1 MRHLPSTRR
10 YPGVRSSNRCPKQ
23 RAARRRQGTT
33 DLLATVSAGC
43 EGEVQVRSAGMC
55 TVRWE
60 NTSFLAMSGRRVSY
74 EVRRSHSNRSA
85 SRAPAERQH

>member
-1 MRHLPSTRR
+1 M
-10 YPGVRSSNRCPKQ
+10 
-23 RAARRRQGTT
+23 
-33 DLLATVSAGC
+33 SAGC

-74 EVRRSHSNRSA
+74 EVRRSRSHRSA